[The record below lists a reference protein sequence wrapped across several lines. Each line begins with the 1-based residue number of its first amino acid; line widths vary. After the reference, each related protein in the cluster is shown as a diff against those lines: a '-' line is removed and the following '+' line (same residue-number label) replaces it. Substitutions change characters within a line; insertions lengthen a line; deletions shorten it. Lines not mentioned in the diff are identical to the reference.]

1 MQVSILK
8 PNTIHP
14 TEEYIQ
20 KCGKEK
26 NGTLLEQWNL
36 NNVLQLCSKLDK
48 ATEKHQNGSIFPYIN
63 PTLGKNTWIDKCGN
77 NDGVIFIDIDNITHE
92 VADKIYNAWEELCIE
107 FPCLYAI
114 QFSSSYYLYN
124 DKAGLHI
131 YVASGTLNEF
141 DYKYLAS
148 LSLMIFARIVLK
160 LLNIDLRNPLID
172 NENILDDHNT
182 LITQRF
188 FLYYSEF
195 KINDDYILIRKDIVD
210 KDTINKLKAEYP
222 KIYLNDSI
230 KIPVK
235 INLDMTDGDN
245 HAEKICIDRNFKIG
259 NYSGNDIRWRISRIA
274 QHIFG
279 DGAKSWCDKYFYCEG
294 NKSIYTKQNSTED
307 LSGVI
312 KEWLE
317 MNGYLSSKTENLIRN
332 GEYITKYKNK
342 ILDFI
347 KTHRHAEIN
356 GPTGTGKTTLINGV
370 KNYQYDLF
378 NSNPDMV
385 FSLAHELN
393 AIVIVPFNVT
403 NKLYDNMIEISSDND
418 NKIKEDEPAVMI
430 WDQAIIHWGEIKD
443 RMLIIDEAHCLFLD
457 RRYRDKAVLLMNKL
471 KEDNCRYVLFT
482 ATPSGE
488 GEELNCDYLKF
499 VNERPYIHTDFINV
513 DNVDVSQYRYIVN
526 CLNNKWFD
534 KIVLFDDTSAK
545 KIYEKLYCDGDYIN
559 DIAYIRADTKNSDDF
574 INLRNNELL
583 DKRLTICTCVAFN
596 GLNFKNKN
604 ENILVITSYQ
614 QGNTTASEIIQE
626 AGRIRNS
633 NVYLRIFYDNVDRTD
648 DLEEHINKAEI
659 MHNAEVLLDI
669 PEGLLPYNHKLVDEG
684 IKDALRN
691 INEYLNKNSDI
702 EVIIDTLL
710 DTGYFVIK
718 KTDCTNPDNKQGN
731 RMILSLKKKESN
743 EFIKDLLNDEIFDKE
758 YDEKYKKEWQ
768 HQINKIIN
776 NDTYAGVT
784 LDTFKDFYNNS
795 DKQTL
800 ISTVIQKIYKA
811 INISLI
817 DDNSWKN
824 YTENIDKIK
833 LLESTNPLIMKQI
846 SSSFKENCR
855 IRNKYKDKII
865 IKENNVIDLTFA
877 FEDIIS
883 EMGEK
888 QKSTKIAQS
897 KAGSKGKTVV
907 IEGKEYTTIKDAAIE
922 LNTSRSQIYRMIK

>member
-26 NGTLLEQWNL
+26 NGTLLEQWDL
-36 NNVLQLCSKLDK
+36 NRVLILCSKLDK

-63 PTLGKNTWIDKCGN
+63 PTLGKNTWVDKCGT

-92 VADKIYNAWEELCIE
+92 VADKIYNAWEDLCIE

-114 QFSSSYYLYN
+114 QFSSSYYLYEN
-124 DKAGLHI
+124 KAGLHI
-131 YVASGTLNEF
+131 YVASGKLNEF

-148 LSLMIFARIVLK
+148 LSLMIFAHIVFKFLG
-160 LLNIDLRNPLID
+160 IDLREPLID

-210 KDTINKLKAEYP
+210 KETIIKLKAEFP
-222 KIYLNDSI
+222 KLYLNDSV

-245 HAEKICIDRNFKIG
+245 HAEKICIDRNFKIA

-279 DGAKSWCDKYFYCEG
+279 DGAKAWCDKYFYCEG

-342 ILDFI
+342 IVDFI
-347 KTHRHAEIN
+347 KEHRHAEIN

-430 WDQAIIHWGEIKD
+430 WDQAIKHWGEIKD

-471 KEDNCRYVLFT
+471 KEDNCRYALFT

-488 GEELNCDYLKF
+488 GEELDCDYLKF

-513 DNVDVSQYRYIVN
+513 DNVDLAQYRYIVN

-559 DIAYIRADTKNSDDF
+559 DIAYIRADTKNGDDF
-574 INLRNNELL
+574 INLRDNELL
-583 DKRLTICTCVAFN
+583 EKRLTICTCVAFN

-648 DLEEHINKAEI
+648 NLEDHISKAETL
-659 MHNAEVLLDI
+659 HDAEILLDI
-669 PEGLLPYNHKLVDEG
+669 PEGLLPYNSKLVNEDVKE
-684 IKDALRN
+684 ALRN

-702 EVIIDTLL
+702 EVIIDALL

-718 KTDCTNPDNKQGN
+718 KTDCTNPENKQGN
-731 RMILSLKKKESN
+731 RMILALKKKESN
-743 EFIKDLLNDEIFDKE
+743 EFVKDLLNDEIFNKE
-758 YDEKYKKEWQ
+758 YDDKYKKEWQ

-776 NDTYAGVT
+776 NDTYIGVT

-817 DDNSWKN
+817 DEISWKN

-833 LLESTNPLIMKQI
+833 SLAGSNQLMIKQI

-865 IKENNVIDLTFA
+865 IKENNIIDLTFA

-883 EMGEK
+883 EMNEK
-888 QKSTKIAQS
+888 QEQIKIAQS
-897 KAGSKGKTVV
+897 KAGRKGKTVV
-907 IEGKEYTTIKDAAIE
+907 IEGKEYATIKDAAAE